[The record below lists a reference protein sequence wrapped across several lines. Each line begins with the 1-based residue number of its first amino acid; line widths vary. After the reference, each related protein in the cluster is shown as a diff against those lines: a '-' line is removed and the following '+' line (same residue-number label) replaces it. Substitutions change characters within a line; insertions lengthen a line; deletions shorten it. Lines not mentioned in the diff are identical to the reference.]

1 VSTVQTIRKHKHSV
15 RENADF
21 IRVTEGC
28 THNYRSIPHI

>member
-1 VSTVQTIRKHKHSV
+1 MFTVRIILKHKHSMW
-15 RENADF
+15 ENADI